1 MMCVRVGMHVHAST
15 LDHVHMCT
23 AFTVR
28 MLVHL
33 CNCQSGCMWACV
45 AMSVLINS
53 RSVEVVRRNQDG
65 REGVEISSVKN
76 QEPEYELSF

>member
-45 AMSVLINS
+45 AMSVS
-53 RSVEVVRRNQDG
+53 DKQ
-65 REGVEISSVKN
+65 
-76 QEPEYELSF
+76 